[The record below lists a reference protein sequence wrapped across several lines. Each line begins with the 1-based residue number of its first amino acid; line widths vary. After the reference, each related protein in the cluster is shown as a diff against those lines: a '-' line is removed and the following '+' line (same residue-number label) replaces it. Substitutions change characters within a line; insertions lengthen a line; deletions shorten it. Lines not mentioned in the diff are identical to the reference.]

1 MLPPALKARWGREG
15 DAPPPDIDSVKAAE
29 LKVILGDG
37 LRGDPG
43 GVEAW
48 GLALSGG
55 GIRSATFGLGVL
67 QALAR
72 NGLLKCFHYQS
83 TVSGGGYIG
92 GFLQGLIRRRG
103 FDGAFRT
110 LAPRNGDD
118 DTDAP
123 GPQPI
128 RHLREYSNYLSP
140 RKSPFSGDTLGMVGT
155 YVRNVLLIQVQ
166 LCALILALSLA
177 PLLMYW
183 ALDWLSGRYPRFT
196 LALAGLG
203 GMAAVAML
211 AYVSTYIN
219 RRDAVLV
226 GVEMPPPPRHIVVL
240 ALAMILTL
248 ALAAVFGAIGLARFE
263 GLPWPFDRWF
273 GSGFD
278 LAQQQLALG
287 LVTAGLYVLVW
298 LVWFAFDRVYSLM
311 IDRRELPA
319 SAARAPGLR
328 LLKATL
334 GIEPG
339 DSPPS
344 PLQRHRT
351 RFTVATLGTAV
362 FAGAANAVLYG
373 WLRQWQ
379 ASDSLWNALVFGPS
393 LVMVGVVLTGVMHV
407 GLAGPALSDLQR
419 EIWARV
425 GGKTSALVLLGITF
439 GLLLTV
445 YGPWLATYL
454 FDSQLWA
461 GVGWAGALA
470 WLSTTGIGLLV
481 AHGKRDGKETT
492 KRSRLLDL
500 IARIAPWVFI
510 AGLLVALSLA
520 GHVLL
525 AKQRPQAEPAP
536 VVAAQAAQPA
546 AAEGG
551 TAGERSGAAT
561 PATAVDAGAQRV
573 AGWRGSLHAYL
584 AGLHD
589 DATARPL
596 ALWAIVLGAFA
607 VWGLFGWAVN
617 VNEFSLNA
625 FYRNR
630 LVRCYLGASNA
641 HRNPEPTTNFD
652 QQDDLVLAELVEG
665 HRLDGARPL
674 YPLVGTALNL
684 VAAKQL
690 DWQDR
695 KAASFCLSPGWC
707 GYLPPDSRR
716 GDRPIGDLSAA
727 TAGTAD
733 VSRGTMRADPLA
745 VSLTLGSA
753 MSISGAAVNPNMGY
767 HSSPAV
773 TFLLTLF
780 DARLGW
786 WLPNPSHPERPRADS
801 SPFFGRWLLAEML
814 GRTHA
819 GGKFVNLSDG
829 GHFENL
835 GLYELVRRKCR
846 FILCVDAAADG
857 DRAFADL
864 GNAVHKCRVDF
875 GANIDIDVAAL
886 APQADGLAERSCA
899 VGRIAYA
906 DGSTGTLLYLKP
918 TLTGEEPADIAH
930 YARSHDCF
938 PHQPT
943 SDQFFDEAQFES
955 YRRLGEDIAERALEP
970 VLERIDA
977 TPGSAGHDRLGL
989 YDSALKEKLL
999 IALRQRWIA
1008 PLPGVADRFALHG
1021 KALTRLFGK
1030 LRDTPALAV
1039 LDAQFY
1045 PAWTDLVA
1053 DVPATSGEAPLPPLD
1068 RRTRLPPPEDFRACF
1083 YFCQELIRVMEAVYH
1098 DLGLEHAWD
1107 HPDNRGWVNAFR
1119 HWSWAP
1125 MFRIAWIVGAPT
1137 FGARFVAFC
1146 QQRLDLPRL
1155 DNDPEDRQHA
1165 LRLLPRPVPD
1175 GMDWRQH
1182 CDQLMAEGVINH
1194 VEHSILLSDPMRKG
1208 AAAPTQLFVLRLRWS
1223 AVLAR
1228 TGTDVPDTTLGVA
1241 ALSGGTLRLLR
1252 IQDHVRRL
1260 GLATEFM
1267 RLLINRQVVEA
1278 VDVRG
1283 GYYGLGGVCRNR
1295 RAQQVQQW
1303 LEGALELARKRQQAR
1318 NAAARAKREARRAR
1332 RETGHANGDV
1342 E

>member
-1 MLPPALKARWGREG
+1 MRLQDMLPPALKARWGREG
-15 DAPPPDIDSVKAAE
+15 DAPPPDVDSVRAAE

-103 FDGAFRT
+103 FHGAFRT
-110 LAPRNGDD
+110 LAPRNGDSD
-118 DTDAP
+118 IDAADAP
-123 GPQPI
+123 GTQPI

-155 YVRNVLLIQVQ
+155 YVRNVLLVQVQ
-166 LCALILALSLA
+166 LCALILAVSLA
-177 PLLMYW
+177 PLLLYAGAHEVMQRNPT
-183 ALDWLSGRYPRFT
+183 LLLS
-196 LALAGLG
+196 LAGLI
-203 GMAAVAML
+203 GMFAVVLL
-211 AYVSTYIN
+211 AYVSTYAN
-219 RRDAVLV
+219 RRAPDAS
-226 GVEMPPPPRHIVVL
+226 GEMPPPPRRV
-240 ALAMILTL
+240 
-248 ALAAVFGAIGLARFE
+248 ALAAVATIVALTVAAMFGALGLSSFE
-263 GLPWPFDRWF
+263 RLPGPFVALLDVLPGR
-273 GSGFD
+273 
-278 LAQQQLALG
+278 LADGAAGLG
-287 LVTAGLYVLVW
+287 LVTGALYLLVW
-298 LVWFAFDRVYSLM
+298 LAWLVLDVWYSRFV
-311 IDRRELPA
+311 DAGDAPPPA
-319 SAARAPGLR
+319 
-328 LLKATL
+328 
-334 GIEPG
+334 
-339 DSPPS
+339 
-344 PLQRHRT
+344 LQRHPW
-351 RFTVATLGTAV
+351 RFALATI
-362 FAGAANAVLYG
+362 GAAICAGLTIMVLRDWLTG
-373 WLRQWQ
+373 WRATQ
-379 ASDSLWNALVFGPS
+379 SLWQILAFGPPLVVAALV
-393 LVMVGVVLTGVMHV
+393 LTAIAHL

-425 GGKTSALVLLGITF
+425 GGKTAGVVALGVTLS
-439 GLLLTV
+439 LLLTIH
-445 YGPWLATYL
+445 GPWVMRYGAGQGVQAL
-454 FDSQLWA
+454 S
-461 GVGWAGALA
+461 GVGWAGIVA
-470 WLSTTGIGLLV
+470 WLATTGVGLLA
-481 AHGKRDGKETT
+481 AHGKRDGKGTS

-500 IARIAPWVFI
+500 VARIAPWIFLL
-510 AGLLVALSLA
+510 GLLVALSLA
-520 GHVLL
+520 GHALL
-525 AKQRPQAEPAP
+525 KTQGAALQSWVEQQPREALVETARERSKEEFDRLSPAP
-536 VVAAQAAQPA
+536 ESAA
-546 AAEGG
+546 
-551 TAGERSGAAT
+551 TDAGEAPD
-561 PATAVDAGAQRV
+561 PAQ
-573 AGWRGSLHAYL
+573 SLGAYL
-584 AGLHD
+584 ATLHG
-589 DATARPL
+589 AAITYPAAPLLL
-596 ALWAIVLGAFA
+596 ALLALA
-607 VWGLFGWAVN
+607 VWLLFGWAVN

-630 LVRCYLGASNA
+630 LVRCYLGASNDR
-641 HRNPEPTTNFD
+641 RNPEPTTNFD
-652 QQDDLVLAELVEG
+652 VQDDLVLADLVEVE
-665 HRLDGARPL
+665 RLDGARPL

-707 GYLPPDSRR
+707 GYLPPESRR
-716 GDRPIGDLSAA
+716 GDAPIGDLAAA
-727 TAGTAD
+727 TAGTACASAG
-733 VSRGTMRADPLA
+733 SRHGDSIAG
-745 VSLTLGSA
+745 SLTLGSA
-753 MSISGAAVNPNMGY
+753 ISISGAAVNPNMGY

-835 GLYELVRRKCR
+835 GLYELVRRRCR

-918 TLTGEEPADIAH
+918 TLTGEEPADILH

-938 PHQPT
+938 PHEPT

-955 YRRLGEDIAERALEP
+955 YRRLGEDIAQRALEP
-970 VLERIDA
+970 VLERVDA

-1053 DVPATSGEAPLPPLD
+1053 DVPAASGEAPLPPLD

-1119 HWSWAP
+1119 HWSWSP
-1125 MFRIAWIVGAPT
+1125 MFRIAWILGAPT

-1165 LRLLPRPVPD
+1165 LRVEPRPVPD
-1175 GMDWRQH
+1175 GMDWTRH
-1182 CDQLMAEGVINH
+1182 CDQLVAEGVINH

-1208 AAAPTQLFVLRLRWS
+1208 GDAPTQLFVLRLRWS

-1228 TGTDVPDTTLGVA
+1228 SGTDVPDTTLGVA
-1241 ALSGGTLRLLR
+1241 ALAGGTLRLLR

-1267 RLLINRQVVEA
+1267 RLLINRRLVEA

-1295 RAQQVQQW
+1295 RAQQVQAW
-1303 LEGALELARKRQQAR
+1303 LEDALGLARKRQQAR
-1318 NAAARAKREARRAR
+1318 NAAARAKREARRLR
-1332 RETGHANGDV
+1332 RQAPPPGDAAQ
-1342 E
+1342 